1 MAERRMFTKK
11 ISDSD
16 AFIALSSSAQA
27 LYFHL
32 NQGADDD
39 GFNNQIQ
46 QAMFKAHASQ
56 DDLNVLLAKNF
67 ILRFDSG
74 VIVIKHWRMH
84 NALRKDRYKPTAF
97 QEEYLQLS
105 VKENGAYTRGCQVVA
120 SWLPQ
125 DRIGKESI
133 DTYNES
139 IENNTS
145 HVRVQETPSLDE
157 VKDFC
162 KKFKYPEG
170 IGEKFFYYYESQRWQ
185 KNGEPLTNWNSL
197 LHLWMIREKDF
208 GTGKQGSAKYKEREY
223 SDEEFDAMFTD
234 LNSVEL

>member
-16 AFIALSSSAQA
+16 DFTSLSSSAQA

-56 DDLNVLLAKNF
+56 DDLKVLLAKNF

-97 QEEYLQLS
+97 QEEFLQLS
-105 VKENGAYTRGCQVVA
+105 VKENGAYTLGCQVVA
-120 SWLPQ
+120 NWLPQ
-125 DRIGKESI
+125 VRIGKEMIS
-133 DTYNES
+133 
-139 IENNTS
+139 ENINNITT
-145 HVRVQETPSLDE
+145 HVRVREYLQNALDMLDVQKRVMTQLYSQEAAEEYENVFGIVVELCQD
-157 VKDFC
+157 KDFADKLLVSDDSFLHRC
-162 KKFKYPEG
+162 AVEFA
-170 IGEKFFYYYESQRWQ
+170 
-185 KNGEPLTNWNSL
+185 NGTVSDKVGYIKMSCERAKR
-197 LHLWMIREKDF
+197 IR
-208 GTGKQGSAKYKEREY
+208 
-223 SDEEFDAMFTD
+223 
-234 LNSVEL
+234 